1 MPRPSTRRA
10 YVPKMI
16 ILHYH
21 NGQLGNPFS
30 DREIDE
36 MFPRT
41 VRRLFQAPV
50 EQTDGKWKEKKED
63 VEIMERG
70 EGLRKRK
77 REESAREEYWDGN
90 CLRCRSAGWGVE
102 GK

>member
-36 MFPRT
+36 LFPRT
-41 VRRLFQAPV
+41 VRRLFQAPI
-50 EQTDGKWKEKKED
+50 EQTDGKKKEKED
-63 VEIMERG
+63 VQMIERG

-77 REESAREEYWDGN
+77 REESAREVYWDGN